1 VSEGAEI
8 GFAEAFEE
16 LARITERL
24 NGEQVGADELV
35 ELLRRGKGLE
45 AALRAHLA
53 EVEQEVEAIERGEGI
68 EHLSI
73 AESPPAKGDGKP
85 SEQ

>member
-1 VSEGAEI
+1 MSAGAKI

-16 LARITERL
+16 LRVITEKL
-24 NGEQVGADELV
+24 NGEQVSADELV

-53 EVEQEVEAIERGEGI
+53 DVEQEVEAIERGEGV
-68 EHLSI
+68 
-73 AESPPAKGDGKP
+73 ESFVIVSGDG
-85 SEQ
+85 EGG